1 MSTPP
6 HAGDEPPAPDD
17 HGREPAAPQPR
28 GPLPEGDPLVGPDGW
43 VTLYRATRLK
53 PCRERALVLAARS
66 IPHRLVQRGGRH
78 ELEVPAPLAVSAA
91 GELAA
96 YERENVG
103 WPPRFDLPPA
113 APGASA
119 STAAY
124 AALLLA
130 FFLLQGGAAF
140 GLDWVARGGASAAA
154 IEGGQWW
161 RAVTALFLHADVVH
175 LGSNLLYGS
184 LFGYLVAWA
193 LGGGLGWLVVLAA
206 GVLGNLTNAWIQD
219 PGHFSIG
226 ASTAVFGAVGAM
238 AGAEWRRRRIFR
250 EPRLRRWAPIVIAF
264 LLLSTMGL
272 EAADPAER
280 MPGRGRIDVLAH
292 VTGLVWGIPLGYAAA
307 SHEQGL
313 LRSARAQLALGALA
327 LALPLVAWGFALA

>member
-1 MSTPP
+1 MNASSHPDD
-6 HAGDEPPAPDD
+6 GDFPAP
-17 HGREPAAPQPR
+17 
-28 GPLPEGDPLVGPDGW
+28 GPSLDPLAGAEGW
-43 VTLYRATRLK
+43 ITLYRSTRLK

-78 ELEVPAPLAVSAA
+78 ELEVPSPLAMAAA
-91 GELAA
+91 GELSA

-103 WPPRFDLPPA
+103 WPPRFDLPPP
-113 APGASA
+113 APGTSA

-124 AALLLA
+124 AALLVV
-130 FFLLQGGAAF
+130 FFLLQRGAAF
-140 GLDWVARGGASAAA
+140 GRDWVVCGGASAGA
-154 IEGGQWW
+154 IEGGEWW
-161 RAVTALFLHADVVH
+161 RAVTALFLHVDVVH
-175 LGSNLLYGS
+175 LGSNMLYGS

-193 LGGGLGWLVVLAA
+193 LGGGLGWLVILAA

-219 PGHFSIG
+219 SGHFSIG

-238 AGAEWRRRRIFR
+238 AGAEWRRRRLFR

-272 EAADPAER
+272 EASDPTER
-280 MPGRGRIDVLAH
+280 LPGQGRIDVLAH

-313 LRSARAQLALGALA
+313 LHSPRVQLVLGLLA
-327 LALPLVAWGFALA
+327 LALPLVAWGLALA